1 MKTSKFCA
9 GATIGCRE
17 VESIH
22 PAIEIA
28 TTGTPGAFLAN
39 PGGASGAE
47 IDFWA
52 AFALL
57 VACFVIVLVEDRVTT

>member
-9 GATIGCRE
+9 GATIDRRD

-28 TTGTPGAFLAN
+28 TTGTPAAFMAN
-39 PGGASGAE
+39 PEAE
-47 IDFWA
+47 DWSQVDLWLGFGLMV
-52 AFALL
+52 F
-57 VACFVIVLVEDRVTT
+57 CFVVLIIEDKVRG

>member
-9 GATIGCRE
+9 GATIDRRD

-28 TTGTPGAFLAN
+28 TTGTPGAFLDN
-39 PGGASGAE
+39 PEA
-47 IDFWA
+47 DDWA
-52 AFALL
+52 QVDLWLGFGLMVFCFIM
-57 VACFVIVLVEDRVTT
+57 VAIEDKVRG